1 MNRIY
6 LEKFQMML
14 HRESLQSV
22 QKAQVRMQ
30 NGAEKRGRE
39 AEIDRMKLSKSQ
51 HRVLPVVRRYGR
63 EGGQL

>member
-1 MNRIY
+1 
-6 LEKFQMML
+6 
-14 HRESLQSV
+14 
-22 QKAQVRMQ
+22 MQ
-30 NGAEKRGRE
+30 HDAEKRGRE